1 MRQVTPATEC
11 HGWATRWSVVA
22 LVALTALSVASCTG
36 PRVPSIEVDGVT
48 RIDNS
53 CAPAEVP
60 IAAYSNGA
68 YGSSPHTWTSG
79 VSSLGLREAFDKA
92 GDTGIQVPGGDELD
106 QLTAKV
112 SDAVLGTFPQ
122 RTSTLAIRSSFGEEI
137 WAYVVRCEY
146 RIVLR
151 QGDTRSSLTIKGSA
165 GRWEF
170 RSFPVDES
178 GRPK

>member
-1 MRQVTPATEC
+1 MRPTTPAAEC
-11 HGWATRWSVVA
+11 RGWAVRRSVVA
-22 LVALTALSVASCTG
+22 LAALTAVSVASCTG
-36 PRVPSIEVDGVT
+36 SREPSIEIDGVT
-48 RIDNS
+48 RIDSS

-68 YGSSPHTWTSG
+68 YGSSSHTWTSG
-79 VSSLGLREAFDKA
+79 VTSLGLREAFDKA
-92 GDTGIQVPGGDELD
+92 GDTGIPVPGDDELD
-106 QLTAKV
+106 RLTAKV

-146 RIVLR
+146 RIGVR
-151 QGDTRSSLTIKGSA
+151 QGDTRSSLTFKGAA